1 MEQYFKD
8 FLLISDFLN
17 KDRNPEK
24 SSFGKTM
31 WTHLF
36 AAIRAMDFGQC
47 CESGMF
53 IPDSDFFPIPDPESR
68 GQKSTGSRIRIRN
81 TDFGALVPKWVI
93 IGTLLSIKVKP
104 FQNLH

>member
-36 AAIRAMDFGQC
+36 AAIRAMDFG
-47 CESGMF
+47 
-53 IPDSDFFPIPDPESR
+53 
-68 GQKSTGSRIRIRN
+68 
-81 TDFGALVPKWVI
+81 ALVPNSEIYTK
-93 IGTLLSIKVKP
+93 
-104 FQNLH
+104 